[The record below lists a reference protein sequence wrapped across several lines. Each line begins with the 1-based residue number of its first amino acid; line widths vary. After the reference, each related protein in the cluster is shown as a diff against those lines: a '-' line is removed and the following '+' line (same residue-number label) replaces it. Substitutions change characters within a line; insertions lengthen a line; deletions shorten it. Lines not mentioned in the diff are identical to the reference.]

1 MTWRR
6 AAKRAGVN
14 ITCYQGTRHSL
25 ISQLLN
31 AGHSEALVRQI
42 AGHRVRVLNETLPAH
57 QAESLRPLNES
68 QQTVSNVKSIQGNY

>member
-6 AAKRAGVN
+6 AGKRAGVN

-42 AGHRVRVLNETLPAH
+42 AGHRVRVLNESYRHIKPNLYG
-57 QAESLRPLNES
+57 PLNES
-68 QQTVSNVKSIQGNY
+68 QQTLSNVKSIQGNY

>member
-31 AGHSEALVRQI
+31 AGHSELWFARSRGTGCESSMKRYRHI
-42 AGHRVRVLNETLPAH
+42 KPNPYGH
-57 QAESLRPLNES
+57 
-68 QQTVSNVKSIQGNY
+68 